1 MSKESLT
8 VVSTVA
14 NLAMFFGVLFCRM
27 ARVRQAIKDESSVF
41 VGTNQAILTA
51 ACCLFAIPNHGN
63 PPWNRQSLLQT
74 DQSIIK
80 YLSLLLASAAAAA
93 AAAAVLTTET
103 VEARFP
109 LCLPDAATTT
119 ATATAVTAMPRMWC
133 QVKPFPIPFDLQRQD
148 TPDNNTWTRI

>member
-1 MSKESLT
+1 MQDGSRSPSHERRKFCVRRHEPSNFDCSL
-8 VVSTVA
+8 VA
-14 NLAMFFGVLFCRM
+14 
-27 ARVRQAIKDESSVF
+27 SSQSQ
-41 VGTNQAILTA
+41 TLEQ
-51 ACCLFAIPNHGN
+51 H

-80 YLSLLLASAAAAA
+80 YLSLLLASAAA